1 MHILT
6 PETLFHELS
15 GSETSGFAAIQSP
28 VHRSPNGVLYLL
40 KPGVVVL
47 ARPEVHLGGLAGFLG
62 GFDESLHFP
71 EYLVARTIV
80 LGKNEVPNFYR
91 QILLGS

>member
-40 KPGVVVL
+40 KPGAVVL
-47 ARPEVHLGGLAGFLG
+47 ARPEVHLGGLTGFLG

-71 EYLVARTIV
+71 EYLEDPSTLPDGAQLCKVAGQTC
-80 LGKNEVPNFYR
+80 
-91 QILLGS
+91 